1 MNSPVET
8 DIYEQLS
15 AHTPKMGARIRDDFG
30 QSVGKTTTK
39 KANEE
44 TATAVYI
51 PALTEGHCLEEVS
64 RNVLWRTSITGS
76 LVSSSC
82 PTGTMGSAT
91 RECEVTGWARAQLGE
106 CKSAWLRSIVDSFR
120 STQSSSSHLSSKLV
134 QKIATESL
142 YGGDII
148 SLFDLFES
156 SARNFQF
163 HTSAVESRSDVK
175 ELKNLLGSLSAL
187 LEHKSIPAW
196 LDLAPIELEFQRTRF
211 VNILQELGLLA
222 LDANRL
228 DTRLR
233 TNNFGERCL
242 PDLDRKVVNL

>member
-8 DIYEQLS
+8 DIYDQLN

-51 PALTEGHCLEEVS
+51 PALTESHCLEEVS

-120 STQSSSSHLSSKLV
+120 STPSSSSNLSSKLV

-156 SARNFQF
+156 SARNFHF
-163 HTSAVESRSDVK
+163 HTSAVESRSVVVK
-175 ELKNLLGSLSAL
+175 ELRNLLGSLSAL
-187 LEHKSIPAW
+187 LEHKSVPAW

-222 LDANRL
+222 LDASRL
-228 DTRLR
+228 DTRLQ

-242 PDLDRKVVNL
+242 PDSGC